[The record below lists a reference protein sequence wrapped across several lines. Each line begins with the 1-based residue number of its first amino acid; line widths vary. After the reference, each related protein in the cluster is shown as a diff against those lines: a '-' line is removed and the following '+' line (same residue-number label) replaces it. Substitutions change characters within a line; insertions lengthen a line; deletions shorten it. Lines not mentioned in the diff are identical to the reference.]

1 MREIHEDSR
10 VTVRKRK
17 KSSETHKDS
26 KAARESKE
34 SDIPIEEWFPEIDV
48 SCSPVQLTVYKLL
61 FHHGGML
68 VDNPRSYVNGD
79 TKVIEWYDPEK
90 LCVWTLLSLAAS
102 LGYEANTIK
111 QL

>member
-34 SDIPIEEWFPEIDV
+34 SDIPIED
-48 SCSPVQLTVYKLL
+48 
-61 FHHGGML
+61 
-68 VDNPRSYVNGD
+68 
-79 TKVIEWYDPEK
+79 
-90 LCVWTLLSLAAS
+90 
-102 LGYEANTIK
+102 
-111 QL
+111 